1 VSRRDISP
9 LTVGP
14 VTIPRIA
21 VATVSSA
28 VRFGMPAALS
38 GLAASKIRLPAS
50 ASENGAVA
58 AATPGRS
65 ARR

>member
-1 VSRRDISP
+1 
-9 LTVGP
+9 
-14 VTIPRIA
+14 VTIERIVA
-21 VATVSSA
+21 ATVSSA

-38 GLAASKIRLPAS
+38 GLAASKMRLPAS